1 MENAVNKGRFSREQL
16 AIIGAFAIVYIVW
29 GSTYLFNYLAIQTI
43 PPFLMS
49 GSRFFTAGVLLFSY
63 AYWRNRQ
70 WPSPL
75 HWRNA
80 FFLGILFLAVGTGG
94 VVWAEQYV
102 ATGIASLV
110 VALEP
115 LVVIF
120 MMWGI
125 LHKRPAFK
133 SLVGVGLG
141 ILGMVILVGQ
151 TEFTANTNTLIGIG
165 AILISILSW
174 GYASV
179 AMPKY
184 EMPKSRLQSTA
195 IQMIAGGLSL
205 LLFSFITGEY
215 RSFSFETLTAQSVW
229 SWVYLIIFGS
239 IIAFSCFNFLLLKV
253 SPDKVATTNYVNPVV
268 ALWMG
273 WMFNNEILS
282 NQSLL
287 AAGILLIG
295 VFLIITKLKK

>member
-1 MENAVNKGRFSREQL
+1 MENTINRGKFSREQL
-16 AIIGAFAIVYIVW
+16 LIMGAFAIVYIVW

-49 GSRFFTAGVLLFSY
+49 GSRFFTAGILLFTY
-63 AYWRNRQ
+63 AYWQNRQ
-70 WPSPL
+70 WPSFT

-80 FFLGILFLAVGTGG
+80 FFLGILFLTIGTGG

-120 MMWGI
+120 MMWSI
-125 LHKRPAFK
+125 LNKKPALK

-141 ILGMVILVGQ
+141 MLGMTILVGQ
-151 TEFTANTNTLIGIG
+151 TSFTAHTNTLIGIG
-165 AILISILSW
+165 VIFISILSW

-179 AMPKY
+179 AIPKY
-184 EMPKSRLQSTA
+184 EMPQSRLQSTA

-205 LLFSFITGEY
+205 SFFSLITGEY
-215 RSFSFETLTAQSVW
+215 RSFSFEAVTAQSAW

-239 IIAFSCFNFLLLKV
+239 IIAFSCFNYLLLKV

-273 WMFNNEILS
+273 WMFNNEVLS
-282 NQSLL
+282 KQSLL